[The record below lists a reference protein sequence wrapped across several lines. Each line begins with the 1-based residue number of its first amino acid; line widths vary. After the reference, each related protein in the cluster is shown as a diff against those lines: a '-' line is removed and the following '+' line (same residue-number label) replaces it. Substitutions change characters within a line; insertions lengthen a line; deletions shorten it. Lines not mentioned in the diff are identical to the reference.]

1 MSNINN
7 TIEYINGLAKT
18 NPQELIN
25 RSEKR
30 YINIINGIADKV
42 QNDEGRE
49 IVMLAGPSASG
60 KTTTANKLAEEFTKR
75 GMKTYRI
82 SLDDFYLNRADIPCN
97 ENGVP
102 DFETVF
108 ALDLPCI
115 AKTLN
120 SLLDGKTTR
129 VPIFDFLTGK
139 RSDKYEEITLGESDA
154 IVVEGL
160 HALNPIIT
168 DDLPGNKLLKI
179 YISVS
184 SRIYNENGK
193 IILHKG
199 NLRFIRRLVRDYNFR
214 GSSVAN
220 TYDLWQNVVIGENKY
235 LFPYKDNADL
245 RINSIHLSAPCLFK
259 DIVLSMLKDADL
271 KPEWA
276 SDRDKLVRALEKF
289 HSIPINLVPED
300 SLLREFLG

>member
-1 MSNINN
+1 MSNLNN
-7 TIEYINGLAKT
+7 TIEYINGLAAED
-18 NPQELIN
+18 PLELIE

-30 YINIINGIADKV
+30 YLNIISDIADKV
-42 QNDEGRE
+42 QNEAGRE

-60 KTTTANKLAEEFTKR
+60 KTTTANKLAAEFTNR

-82 SLDDFYLNRADIPCN
+82 SLDDFYLDREKIPCG

-115 AKTLN
+115 DKTLN

-129 VPIFDFLTGK
+129 VPVFDFMTGK
-139 RSDKYEEITLGESDA
+139 RSDKYDEITLGESDA
-154 IVVEGL
+154 IIVEGL

-168 DDLPGNKLLKI
+168 DDLPEDKLLKI

-193 IILHKG
+193 IILNKR
-199 NLRFIRRLVRDYNFR
+199 NMRFIRRLVRDYNFR
-214 GSSVAN
+214 GSSVGN
-220 TYDLWQNVVIGENKY
+220 TYDLWQNVRIGEDKY

-245 RINSIHLSAPCLFK
+245 RINSIHLSEPCLFK
-259 DIVLSMLKDADL
+259 DIVLTMLEGADL

-276 SDRDKLVRALEKF
+276 SDCSKLIRALKKF
-289 HSIPINLVPED
+289 HSIPVKLVPEN
-300 SLLREFLG
+300 SLLKEFLG